1 MADVIYAK
9 LEQLHQMACS
19 IGTVLKALQAQVK
32 TIDERG
38 GEDNVLEK
46 ILVNGAQLF
55 PDREKAVRM
64 TIPTKISDLDNDKKF
79 QENVIEQVLL
89 NGVKMPVDSQKRV
102 SITIPTG
109 TNNLVNDA
117 GYQTNADVLAAI
129 RANAYVHPSHTAY
142 GSGLYK
148 IVVDNLGHVTSAAK
162 AVKSDITALGIP
174 GQDTVYT
181 HPKYTARGTG
191 LYKIAVDALGHV
203 SGVAGVSKGDIT
215 ALGIP
220 GQDTVY
226 THPGYIGH
234 GLGLYKLAVD
244 GQGHVSSVAGITKSD
259 ITALGIPGQDTN
271 SWRGIQNNLS
281 SDSTSDSLS
290 AAMGKAL
297 NTSLNNAITRIAT
310 CEQKIKAIGQT
321 TEVYLRS
328 LPYKAGKELC
338 GSTVT
343 LATVAADVSFVK
355 FGSGSDEPKLLRG
368 SSAYKYANIH
378 DLNNDAWVDNRILVT
393 FQNDGRITA
402 TDDEKLYLMNA
413 YDKNSLSYVGNMYC
427 YNYVST

>member
-19 IGTVLKALQAQVK
+19 IGMVLKALQAQVK
-32 TIDERG
+32 AIDERG

-46 ILVNGAQLF
+46 ILVNGTQLF
-55 PDREKAVRM
+55 PDREKAVRI

-89 NGVKMPVDSQKRV
+89 NGTKMPVDSQKRV

-129 RANAYVHPSHTAY
+129 KANAYVHPSHTAY

-162 AVKSDITALGIP
+162 AVKSDIT
-174 GQDTVYT
+174 
-181 HPKYTARGTG
+181 
-191 LYKIAVDALGHV
+191 
-203 SGVAGVSKGDIT
+203 S
-215 ALGIP
+215 LGIP

-226 THPGYIGH
+226 THPGYTGH

-297 NTSLNNAITRIAT
+297 NTNLNDAIIRIAT
-310 CEQKIKAIGQT
+310 CEQKIKAIGGV
-321 TEVYLRS
+321 TEVLLGTVVS
-328 LPYKAGKELC
+328 PAIKGDTLYKGATHTMATF
-338 GSTVT
+338 GSE
-343 LATVAADVSFVK
+343 VAFVK
-355 FGSGSDEPKLLRG
+355 IDTVGKLLRG
-368 SSAYKYANIH
+368 SSSVKQLWSVYDDPGSYYHYLYVRWDFTTDGRVTATCDIELTDNYAWHANTLKVNIDYYKYA
-378 DLNNDAWVDNRILVT
+378 A
-393 FQNDGRITA
+393 
-402 TDDEKLYLMNA
+402 
-413 YDKNSLSYVGNMYC
+413 
-427 YNYVST
+427 

>member
-19 IGTVLKALQAQVK
+19 IGMVLKALQAQVK

-46 ILVNGAQLF
+46 ILVNGTQLF

-89 NGVKMPVDSQKRV
+89 NGTKMPVDSQKRV

-162 AVKSDITALGIP
+162 AVKSDITSLGIP
-174 GQDTVYT
+174 GQDTVY
-181 HPKYTARGTG
+181 
-191 LYKIAVDALGHV
+191 I
-203 SGVAGVSKGDIT
+203 
-215 ALGIP
+215 
-220 GQDTVY
+220 
-226 THPGYIGH
+226 HPGYTGH

-297 NTSLNNAITRIAT
+297 NTSLNDAITRIAT
-310 CEQKIKAIGQT
+310 CEQKIKAIGGV
-321 TEVYLRS
+321 TEVLLGTVVS
-328 LPYKAGKELC
+328 PAIKGDTLQKGATHTMATF
-338 GSTVT
+338 GSE
-343 LATVAADVSFVK
+343 VAFVK
-355 FGSGSDEPKLLRG
+355 ISERIKILRG
-368 SSAYKYANIH
+368 SSHVEELWSIYNEGGGNYHRLYVRWDFTA
-378 DLNNDAWVDNRILVT
+378 
-393 FQNDGRITA
+393 DGRVTA
-402 TDDEKLYLMNA
+402 TCDTEVSDTSWSW
-413 YDKNSLSYVGNMYC
+413 YDHTLKVNINYYSYAVA
-427 YNYVST
+427 T

>member
-19 IGTVLKALQAQVK
+19 IGMVLKALQAQVK

-46 ILVNGAQLF
+46 ILVNGTQLF

-89 NGVKMPVDSQKRV
+89 NGTKMPVDSQKRV
-102 SITIPTG
+102 AITIPTG

-162 AVKSDITALGIP
+162 AVKSDIT
-174 GQDTVYT
+174 
-181 HPKYTARGTG
+181 
-191 LYKIAVDALGHV
+191 
-203 SGVAGVSKGDIT
+203 S
-215 ALGIP
+215 LGIP

-226 THPGYIGH
+226 THPGYTGH

-244 GQGHVSSVAGITKSD
+244 GQGHVSSVAGITKGD

-297 NTSLNNAITRIAT
+297 NTSLNDAITRIAT
-310 CEQKIKAIGQT
+310 CEQKIKAIGGV
-321 TEVYLRS
+321 TEVLLGTVVS
-328 LPYKAGKELC
+328 PAIKGDTLYKGATHTMATF
-338 GSTVT
+338 GSE
-343 LATVAADVSFVK
+343 VAFVK
-355 FGSGSDEPKLLRG
+355 IDTVGKLLRG
-368 SSAYKYANIH
+368 SSSVKQLWSVYDDPGSYYHYLYVRWDFTTDGRVTATCDRELTDNYAWYANTLKVNIDYYKYA
-378 DLNNDAWVDNRILVT
+378 A
-393 FQNDGRITA
+393 
-402 TDDEKLYLMNA
+402 
-413 YDKNSLSYVGNMYC
+413 
-427 YNYVST
+427 

>member
-19 IGTVLKALQAQVK
+19 IGMVLKALQAQVK
-32 TIDERG
+32 AIDERG

-46 ILVNGAQLF
+46 ILVNGTQLF
-55 PDREKAVRM
+55 PDREKAVRI

-89 NGVKMPVDSQKRV
+89 NGTKMPVDSQKRV

-129 RANAYVHPSHTAY
+129 KANAYVHPSHTAY

-203 SGVAGVSKGDIT
+203 SSVAGITKSDIT
-215 ALGIP
+215 SLGIP

-226 THPGYIGH
+226 THPGYTGH

-297 NTSLNNAITRIAT
+297 NTNLNDAIIRIAT
-310 CEQKIKAIGQT
+310 CEQKIKAIGGV
-321 TEVYLRS
+321 TEVLLGTVVS
-328 LPYKAGKELC
+328 PAIKGDTLYKGATHTMATF
-338 GSTVT
+338 GSE
-343 LATVAADVSFVK
+343 VAFVK
-355 FGSGSDEPKLLRG
+355 IDTVGKLLRG
-368 SSAYKYANIH
+368 SSSVKQLWSVYDDPGSYYH
-378 DLNNDAWVDNRILVT
+378 YLYVRWDFT
-393 FQNDGRITA
+393 TDGRVTA
-402 TDDEKLYLMNA
+402 TCDRELTDNYAWHANTLKVNIDY
-413 YDKNSLSYVGNMYC
+413 YSYAVA
-427 YNYVST
+427 T

>member
-19 IGTVLKALQAQVK
+19 IGMVLKALQAQVK

-46 ILVNGAQLF
+46 ILVNGTQLF

-89 NGVKMPVDSQKRV
+89 NGTKMPVDSQKRV

-129 RANAYVHPSHTAY
+129 KANAYVHPSHTAY

-203 SGVAGVSKGDIT
+203 S
-215 ALGIP
+215 
-220 GQDTVY
+220 
-226 THPGYIGH
+226 
-234 GLGLYKLAVD
+234 
-244 GQGHVSSVAGITKSD
+244 SVAGITKSD

-297 NTSLNNAITRIAT
+297 NTNLNDAIIRIAT
-310 CEQKIKAIGQT
+310 CEQKIKAIGGV
-321 TEVYLRS
+321 TEVLLGTVVS
-328 LPYKAGKELC
+328 PAIKGDTLQKGATHTMATF
-338 GSTVT
+338 GSE
-343 LATVAADVSFVK
+343 VAFVK
-355 FGSGSDEPKLLRG
+355 ISERIKILRG
-368 SSAYKYANIH
+368 SSHVEELWSIYNEGGGNYHRLYVRWDFTA
-378 DLNNDAWVDNRILVT
+378 
-393 FQNDGRITA
+393 DGRVTA
-402 TDDEKLYLMNA
+402 TCDTEVSDTSWSW
-413 YDKNSLSYVGNMYC
+413 YDHTLKVNINYYSYAVA
-427 YNYVST
+427 T

>member
-19 IGTVLKALQAQVK
+19 IGMVLKALQAQVK
-32 TIDERG
+32 AIDERG

-46 ILVNGAQLF
+46 ILVNGTQLF

-89 NGVKMPVDSQKRV
+89 NGTKMPVDSQKRV

-162 AVKSDITALGIP
+162 AVKSDITSLGIP

-203 SGVAGVSKGDIT
+203 SSVAGVTKGDIT
-215 ALGIP
+215 
-220 GQDTVY
+220 
-226 THPGYIGH
+226 
-234 GLGLYKLAVD
+234 
-244 GQGHVSSVAGITKSD
+244 S
-259 ITALGIPGQDTN
+259 LGIPGQDTN

-297 NTSLNNAITRIAT
+297 NTNLNNAITRIAT
-310 CEQKIKAIGQT
+310 CEQKIKAIGGV
-321 TEVYLRS
+321 TEVLLGTVVS
-328 LPYKAGKELC
+328 PAIKGDTLQKGATHTMATF
-338 GSTVT
+338 GSE
-343 LATVAADVSFVK
+343 VAFVK
-355 FGSGSDEPKLLRG
+355 ISERIKILRG
-368 SSAYKYANIH
+368 SSHVEELWSIYNEGGGNYHRLYVRWDFTADGRVTATCDTEVSDTSWSWYDHTLKVNINYYKYA
-378 DLNNDAWVDNRILVT
+378 A
-393 FQNDGRITA
+393 
-402 TDDEKLYLMNA
+402 
-413 YDKNSLSYVGNMYC
+413 
-427 YNYVST
+427 

>member
-19 IGTVLKALQAQVK
+19 IGMVLKALQAQVK

-46 ILVNGAQLF
+46 ILVNGTQLF

-89 NGVKMPVDSQKRV
+89 NGTKMPVDSQKRV

-162 AVKSDITALGIP
+162 AVKSDITSLGIP

-203 SGVAGVSKGDIT
+203 SSVAGVTKGDIT
-215 ALGIP
+215 
-220 GQDTVY
+220 
-226 THPGYIGH
+226 
-234 GLGLYKLAVD
+234 
-244 GQGHVSSVAGITKSD
+244 S
-259 ITALGIPGQDTN
+259 LGIPGQDTN

-297 NTSLNNAITRIAT
+297 NTSLNDAITRIAT
-310 CEQKIKAIGQT
+310 CEQKIKAIGGV
-321 TEVYLRS
+321 TEVLLGTVVS
-328 LPYKAGKELC
+328 PAIKGDTLQKGATHTMATF
-338 GSTVT
+338 GSE
-343 LATVAADVSFVK
+343 VAFVK
-355 FGSGSDEPKLLRG
+355 ISERIKILRG
-368 SSAYKYANIH
+368 SSHVEELWSIYNEGGGNYHRLYVRWDFTADGRVTATCDTEVSDTSWSWYDHTLKVNINYYKYA
-378 DLNNDAWVDNRILVT
+378 A
-393 FQNDGRITA
+393 
-402 TDDEKLYLMNA
+402 
-413 YDKNSLSYVGNMYC
+413 
-427 YNYVST
+427 

>member
-19 IGTVLKALQAQVK
+19 IGMVLKALQAQVK
-32 TIDERG
+32 AIDERG

-46 ILVNGAQLF
+46 ILVNGTQLF
-55 PDREKAVRM
+55 PDREKAVRI

-89 NGVKMPVDSQKRV
+89 NGTKMPVDSQKRV

-129 RANAYVHPSHTAY
+129 KANAYVHPSHTAY

-148 IVVDNLGHVTSAAK
+148 I
-162 AVKSDITALGIP
+162 
-174 GQDTVYT
+174 
-181 HPKYTARGTG
+181 
-191 LYKIAVDALGHV
+191 AVDALGHV
-203 SGVAGVSKGDIT
+203 SSVAGITKSDIT
-215 ALGIP
+215 SLGIP

-226 THPGYIGH
+226 THPGYTGH

-297 NTSLNNAITRIAT
+297 NTNLNDAIIRIAT
-310 CEQKIKAIGQT
+310 CEQKIKAIGGV
-321 TEVYLRS
+321 TEVLLGTVVS
-328 LPYKAGKELC
+328 PAIKGDTLYKGATHTMATF
-338 GSTVT
+338 GSE
-343 LATVAADVSFVK
+343 VAFVK
-355 FGSGSDEPKLLRG
+355 IDTVGKLLRG
-368 SSAYKYANIH
+368 SSSVKQLWSVYDDPGSYYHYLYVRWDFTTDGRVTATCDRELTDNYAWYANTLKVNI
-378 DLNNDAWVDNRILVT
+378 DYYSYAV
-393 FQNDGRITA
+393 A
-402 TDDEKLYLMNA
+402 T
-413 YDKNSLSYVGNMYC
+413 
-427 YNYVST
+427 

>member
-19 IGTVLKALQAQVK
+19 IGMVLKALQAQVK
-32 TIDERG
+32 AIDERG

-46 ILVNGAQLF
+46 ILVNGTQLF

-89 NGVKMPVDSQKRV
+89 NGTKMPVDSQKRV

-162 AVKSDITALGIP
+162 AVKSDITSLGIP

-203 SGVAGVSKGDIT
+203 SGVVGVSKGDIT
-215 ALGIP
+215 SLGIP

-226 THPGYIGH
+226 IHPGYTGH

-271 SWRGIQNNLS
+271 TWRGIQNNLS

-290 AAMGKAL
+290 AAMGKVL
-297 NTSLNNAITRIAT
+297 NTRLAT
-310 CEQKIKAIGQT
+310 CEQKIKAIAKT
-321 TEVYLRS
+321 TEVL
-328 LPYKAGKELC
+328 LG
-338 GSTVT
+338 TVVSPGIKGDT
-343 LATVAADVSFVK
+343 LQKGATHTMATFNSEVAFVII
-355 FGSGSDEPKLLRG
+355 SGTKLLRG
-368 SSAYKYANIH
+368 SSNVQLLWSIYNEGGGNYHNLYVRWDFTADGRVTATCDTEVSDTSWSWYDHTLKVNINYYKYA
-378 DLNNDAWVDNRILVT
+378 A
-393 FQNDGRITA
+393 
-402 TDDEKLYLMNA
+402 
-413 YDKNSLSYVGNMYC
+413 
-427 YNYVST
+427 

>member
-19 IGTVLKALQAQVK
+19 IGMVLKALQAQVK

-46 ILVNGAQLF
+46 ILVNGTQLF

-89 NGVKMPVDSQKRV
+89 NGTKMPVDSQKRV

-129 RANAYVHPSHTAY
+129 KANAYVHPSHTAY

-162 AVKSDITALGIP
+162 AVKSDIT
-174 GQDTVYT
+174 
-181 HPKYTARGTG
+181 
-191 LYKIAVDALGHV
+191 
-203 SGVAGVSKGDIT
+203 S
-215 ALGIP
+215 LGIP

-226 THPGYIGH
+226 THPGYTGH

-297 NTSLNNAITRIAT
+297 NTNLNDAIIRIAT
-310 CEQKIKAIGQT
+310 CEQKIKAIGGV
-321 TEVYLRS
+321 TEVLLGTVVS
-328 LPYKAGKELC
+328 PAIKGDTLYKGATHTMATF
-338 GSTVT
+338 GSE
-343 LATVAADVSFVK
+343 VAFVK
-355 FGSGSDEPKLLRG
+355 IDTVGKLLRG
-368 SSAYKYANIH
+368 SSSVKQLWSVYDDPGSYYHYLYVRWDFTTDGRVTATCDRELTDNYAWYANTLKVNIDYYKYA
-378 DLNNDAWVDNRILVT
+378 A
-393 FQNDGRITA
+393 
-402 TDDEKLYLMNA
+402 
-413 YDKNSLSYVGNMYC
+413 
-427 YNYVST
+427 

>member
-19 IGTVLKALQAQVK
+19 IGMVLKALQAQVK
-32 TIDERG
+32 AIDERG

-46 ILVNGAQLF
+46 ILVNGTQLF
-55 PDREKAVRM
+55 PDREKAVRI

-89 NGVKMPVDSQKRV
+89 NGTKMPVDSQKRV

-129 RANAYVHPSHTAY
+129 KANAYVHPSHTAY

-203 SGVAGVSKGDIT
+203 S
-215 ALGIP
+215 
-220 GQDTVY
+220 
-226 THPGYIGH
+226 
-234 GLGLYKLAVD
+234 
-244 GQGHVSSVAGITKSD
+244 SVAGITKSD
-259 ITALGIPGQDTN
+259 ITSLGIPGQDTN

-297 NTSLNNAITRIAT
+297 NTNLNDAIIRIAT
-310 CEQKIKAIGQT
+310 CEQKIKAIGGV
-321 TEVYLRS
+321 TEVLLGTVVS
-328 LPYKAGKELC
+328 PAIKGDTLYKGATHTMATF
-338 GSTVT
+338 GSE
-343 LATVAADVSFVK
+343 VAFVK
-355 FGSGSDEPKLLRG
+355 IDTVGKLLRG
-368 SSAYKYANIH
+368 SSSVKQLWSVYDDPGSYYHYLYVRWDFTTDGRVTATCDRELTDNYAWYANTLKVNIDYYKYA
-378 DLNNDAWVDNRILVT
+378 A
-393 FQNDGRITA
+393 
-402 TDDEKLYLMNA
+402 
-413 YDKNSLSYVGNMYC
+413 
-427 YNYVST
+427 

>member
-1 MADVIYAK
+1 MADVIHATLQQVQNLSTGIGRVLRDHQRRLK
-9 LEQLHQMACS
+9 LLE
-19 IGTVLKALQAQVK
+19 
-32 TIDERG
+32 ERG

-46 ILVNGAQLF
+46 ILVNGTQLF

-64 TIPTKISDLDNDKKF
+64 TIPTKVSDLDNDQKF

-89 NGVKMPVDSQKRV
+89 NGTKMPVDSQKRV
-102 SITIPTG
+102 TITIPTG

-142 GSGLYK
+142 GAGLYK

-203 SGVAGVSKGDIT
+203 SGVAGVSKSDIT

-226 THPGYIGH
+226 THPGYTGH
-234 GLGLYKLAVD
+234 GLGLYKLSVD
-244 GQGHVSSVAGITKSD
+244 GQGHVSSVAGVTKGD

-297 NTSLNNAITRIAT
+297 NTSLNDAIGRIAN
-310 CEQKIKAIGQT
+310 CEQKIKAIGGV
-321 TEVYLRS
+321 TEVL
-328 LPYKAGKELC
+328 LG
-338 GSTVT
+338 TVVSPAIKGDT
-343 LATVAADVSFVK
+343 LEKGATHTMATFNSEVAFVK
-355 FGSGSDEPKLLRG
+355 IGTVGKLLRG
-368 SSAYKYANIH
+368 SSSVNLLWSIHDDPGSYYHYLYVRWDFTADGRVTATCDRELSDTGWSWYNNTLKVNIDYYKYA
-378 DLNNDAWVDNRILVT
+378 A
-393 FQNDGRITA
+393 
-402 TDDEKLYLMNA
+402 
-413 YDKNSLSYVGNMYC
+413 
-427 YNYVST
+427 

>member
-19 IGTVLKALQAQVK
+19 IGMVLKALQAQVK
-32 TIDERG
+32 AIDERG

-46 ILVNGAQLF
+46 ILVNGTQLF

-89 NGVKMPVDSQKRV
+89 NGTKMPVDSQKRV

-162 AVKSDITALGIP
+162 AVKSDITSLGIP

-203 SGVAGVSKGDIT
+203 SGVVGVSKGDIT
-215 ALGIP
+215 SLGIP

-226 THPGYIGH
+226 IHPGYTGH

-271 SWRGIQNNLS
+271 TWRGIQNNLS

-290 AAMGKAL
+290 AAMGKVL
-297 NTSLNNAITRIAT
+297 NTRLAT
-310 CEQKIKAIGQT
+310 CEQKIKAIAKT
-321 TEVYLRS
+321 TEVL
-328 LPYKAGKELC
+328 LG
-338 GSTVT
+338 TVVSPGIKGDT
-343 LATVAADVSFVK
+343 LQKGATHTMATFNSEVAFVII
-355 FGSGSDEPKLLRG
+355 SGTKLLRG
-368 SSAYKYANIH
+368 SSNVQLLWSIYNEGGGNYHNLYVRWDFTADGRVTATCDTEVSDTSWSWYDNTLKVNINYYKYA
-378 DLNNDAWVDNRILVT
+378 A
-393 FQNDGRITA
+393 
-402 TDDEKLYLMNA
+402 
-413 YDKNSLSYVGNMYC
+413 
-427 YNYVST
+427 

>member
-19 IGTVLKALQAQVK
+19 IGMVLKALQAQVK
-32 TIDERG
+32 AIDERG

-46 ILVNGAQLF
+46 ILVNGTQLF

-89 NGVKMPVDSQKRV
+89 NGTKMPVDSQKRV
-102 SITIPTG
+102 TITIPTG

-129 RANAYVHPSHTAY
+129 KANAYVHPSHTAY
-142 GSGLYK
+142 RSGLYK

-162 AVKSDITALGIP
+162 AVKSDIT
-174 GQDTVYT
+174 
-181 HPKYTARGTG
+181 
-191 LYKIAVDALGHV
+191 
-203 SGVAGVSKGDIT
+203 S
-215 ALGIP
+215 LGIP

-226 THPGYIGH
+226 THPGYTGH

-297 NTSLNNAITRIAT
+297 NTNLNSAITRIAT
-310 CEQKIKAIGQT
+310 CEQKIKAIGGV
-321 TEVYLRS
+321 TEVL
-328 LPYKAGKELC
+328 LG
-338 GSTVT
+338 TVVSPAIKGDT
-343 LATVAADVSFVK
+343 LQKGATHTMATFNSEVAFVK
-355 FGSGSDEPKLLRG
+355 IGTVGKLLRG
-368 SSAYKYANIH
+368 SSSVNLLWTVYDDPGSYYHYLYVRWDFTSDGRVTATCDQELSDTSYSWYGSTLKVNIDYYKYA
-378 DLNNDAWVDNRILVT
+378 A
-393 FQNDGRITA
+393 
-402 TDDEKLYLMNA
+402 
-413 YDKNSLSYVGNMYC
+413 
-427 YNYVST
+427 

>member
-19 IGTVLKALQAQVK
+19 IGMVLKALQAHVK

-46 ILVNGAQLF
+46 ILVNGTQLF

-89 NGVKMPVDSQKRV
+89 NGTKMPVDSQKRV

-162 AVKSDITALGIP
+162 AVKSDITSLGIP
-174 GQDTVYT
+174 GQDTVY
-181 HPKYTARGTG
+181 
-191 LYKIAVDALGHV
+191 I
-203 SGVAGVSKGDIT
+203 
-215 ALGIP
+215 
-220 GQDTVY
+220 
-226 THPGYIGH
+226 HPGYTGH

-297 NTSLNNAITRIAT
+297 NTSLNDAITRIAT
-310 CEQKIKAIGQT
+310 CEQKIKAIGGV
-321 TEVYLRS
+321 TEVLLGTVVS
-328 LPYKAGKELC
+328 PAIKGDTLQKGATHTMATF
-338 GSTVT
+338 GSE
-343 LATVAADVSFVK
+343 VAFVK
-355 FGSGSDEPKLLRG
+355 ISERIKILRG
-368 SSAYKYANIH
+368 SSHVEELWSIYNEGGGNYHRLYVRWDFTA
-378 DLNNDAWVDNRILVT
+378 
-393 FQNDGRITA
+393 DGRVTA
-402 TDDEKLYLMNA
+402 TCDTEVSDTSWSW
-413 YDKNSLSYVGNMYC
+413 YDHTLKVNINYYSYAVA
-427 YNYVST
+427 T

>member
-19 IGTVLKALQAQVK
+19 IGMVLKALQAQVK
-32 TIDERG
+32 AIDERG

-46 ILVNGAQLF
+46 ILVNGTQLF
-55 PDREKAVRM
+55 PDREKAVRI

-89 NGVKMPVDSQKRV
+89 NGTKMPVDSQKRV

-129 RANAYVHPSHTAY
+129 KANAYVHPSHTAY

-162 AVKSDITALGIP
+162 AVKSDIT
-174 GQDTVYT
+174 
-181 HPKYTARGTG
+181 
-191 LYKIAVDALGHV
+191 
-203 SGVAGVSKGDIT
+203 S
-215 ALGIP
+215 LGIP

-226 THPGYIGH
+226 THPGYTGH

-297 NTSLNNAITRIAT
+297 NTNLNDAIIRIAT
-310 CEQKIKAIGQT
+310 CEQKIKAIGGV
-321 TEVYLRS
+321 TEVLLGTVVS
-328 LPYKAGKELC
+328 PAINGDTLYKGATHTMATF
-338 GSTVT
+338 GSE
-343 LATVAADVSFVK
+343 VAFVK
-355 FGSGSDEPKLLRG
+355 IDTVGKLLRG
-368 SSAYKYANIH
+368 SSSVKQLWSVYDDPGSYYHYLYVRWDFTTDGRVTATCDRELTDNYAWYANTLKVNIDYYKYA
-378 DLNNDAWVDNRILVT
+378 A
-393 FQNDGRITA
+393 
-402 TDDEKLYLMNA
+402 
-413 YDKNSLSYVGNMYC
+413 
-427 YNYVST
+427 

>member
-19 IGTVLKALQAQVK
+19 IGMVLKALQAQVK

-46 ILVNGAQLF
+46 ILVNGTQLF

-89 NGVKMPVDSQKRV
+89 NGTKMPVDSQKRV

-129 RANAYVHPSHTAY
+129 RANAYVHPRHTAY

-162 AVKSDITALGIP
+162 AVKSDITSLGIP
-174 GQDTVYT
+174 GQDTVY
-181 HPKYTARGTG
+181 
-191 LYKIAVDALGHV
+191 I
-203 SGVAGVSKGDIT
+203 
-215 ALGIP
+215 
-220 GQDTVY
+220 
-226 THPGYIGH
+226 HPGYTGH

-297 NTSLNNAITRIAT
+297 NTSLNDAITRIAT
-310 CEQKIKAIGQT
+310 CEQKIKAIGGV
-321 TEVYLRS
+321 TEVLLGTVVS
-328 LPYKAGKELC
+328 PAIKGDTLQKGATHTMATF
-338 GSTVT
+338 GSE
-343 LATVAADVSFVK
+343 VAFVK
-355 FGSGSDEPKLLRG
+355 ISERIKILRG
-368 SSAYKYANIH
+368 SSHVEELWSIYNEGGGNYHRLYVRWDFTA
-378 DLNNDAWVDNRILVT
+378 
-393 FQNDGRITA
+393 DGRVTA
-402 TDDEKLYLMNA
+402 TCDTEVSDTSWSW
-413 YDKNSLSYVGNMYC
+413 YDHTLKVNINYYSYAVA
-427 YNYVST
+427 T

>member
-19 IGTVLKALQAQVK
+19 IGMVLKALQAQVK
-32 TIDERG
+32 AIDERG

-46 ILVNGAQLF
+46 ILVNGTQLF

-89 NGVKMPVDSQKRV
+89 NGTKMPVDSQKRV

-129 RANAYVHPSHTAY
+129 KANAYVHPSHTAY

-162 AVKSDITALGIP
+162 AVKSDITSLGIP

-203 SGVAGVSKGDIT
+203 SSVAGVTKG
-215 ALGIP
+215 
-220 GQDTVY
+220 
-226 THPGYIGH
+226 
-234 GLGLYKLAVD
+234 
-244 GQGHVSSVAGITKSD
+244 D

-297 NTSLNNAITRIAT
+297 NTSLNDAITRIAT
-310 CEQKIKAIGQT
+310 CEQKIKAIGGV
-321 TEVYLRS
+321 TEVLLGTVVS
-328 LPYKAGKELC
+328 PAIKGDTLQKGATHTMATF
-338 GSTVT
+338 GSE
-343 LATVAADVSFVK
+343 VAFVK
-355 FGSGSDEPKLLRG
+355 ISERIKILRG
-368 SSAYKYANIH
+368 SSHVEELWSIYNEGGGNYHRLYVRWDFTA
-378 DLNNDAWVDNRILVT
+378 
-393 FQNDGRITA
+393 DGRVTA
-402 TDDEKLYLMNA
+402 TCDTEVSDTSWSW
-413 YDKNSLSYVGNMYC
+413 YDHTLKVNINYYSYAVA
-427 YNYVST
+427 T

>member
-19 IGTVLKALQAQVK
+19 IGMVLKALQAQVK
-32 TIDERG
+32 AIDERG

-46 ILVNGAQLF
+46 ILVNGTQLF

-89 NGVKMPVDSQKRV
+89 NGTKMPVDSQKRV
-102 SITIPTG
+102 TITIPTG

-129 RANAYVHPSHTAY
+129 KANAYVHPSHTAY

-162 AVKSDITALGIP
+162 AVKSDIT
-174 GQDTVYT
+174 
-181 HPKYTARGTG
+181 
-191 LYKIAVDALGHV
+191 
-203 SGVAGVSKGDIT
+203 S
-215 ALGIP
+215 LGIP

-226 THPGYIGH
+226 THPGYTGH

-310 CEQKIKAIGQT
+310 CEQKIKAIGGV
-321 TEVYLRS
+321 TEVLLGTVVS
-328 LPYKAGKELC
+328 PGIKGDTLQKGATHTMATFGNEVAFVDIDTAG
-338 GSTVT
+338 
-343 LATVAADVSFVK
+343 
-355 FGSGSDEPKLLRG
+355 KLLRG
-368 SSAYKYANIH
+368 SSSVKLLWTVYDDPGSYYHYLYVRWDFTADGRVTATCDQELSDTSWSWYNSTLKVNIKYYKYA
-378 DLNNDAWVDNRILVT
+378 A
-393 FQNDGRITA
+393 
-402 TDDEKLYLMNA
+402 
-413 YDKNSLSYVGNMYC
+413 
-427 YNYVST
+427 

>member
-19 IGTVLKALQAQVK
+19 IGMVLKALQAQVK

-46 ILVNGAQLF
+46 ILVNGTQLF

-89 NGVKMPVDSQKRV
+89 NGTKMPVDSQKRV

-162 AVKSDITALGIP
+162 AVKSDITSLGIP
-174 GQDTVYT
+174 GQDTVY
-181 HPKYTARGTG
+181 
-191 LYKIAVDALGHV
+191 I
-203 SGVAGVSKGDIT
+203 
-215 ALGIP
+215 
-220 GQDTVY
+220 
-226 THPGYIGH
+226 HPGYTGH

-297 NTSLNNAITRIAT
+297 NTSLNDAITRIAT
-310 CEQKIKAIGQT
+310 CEQKIKAIAKT
-321 TEVYLRS
+321 TEVLLGTVVS
-328 LPYKAGKELC
+328 PAIKGDTLQKGATHTMATF
-338 GSTVT
+338 GSE
-343 LATVAADVSFVK
+343 VAFVK
-355 FGSGSDEPKLLRG
+355 ISERIKILRG
-368 SSAYKYANIH
+368 SSHVEELWSIYNEGGGNYHRLYVRWDFTA
-378 DLNNDAWVDNRILVT
+378 
-393 FQNDGRITA
+393 DGRVTA
-402 TDDEKLYLMNA
+402 TCDTEVSDTSWSW
-413 YDKNSLSYVGNMYC
+413 YDHTLKVNINYYSYAVA
-427 YNYVST
+427 T

>member
-19 IGTVLKALQAQVK
+19 IGMVLKALQAQVK
-32 TIDERG
+32 AIDERG

-46 ILVNGAQLF
+46 ILVNGTQLF

-89 NGVKMPVDSQKRV
+89 NGTKMPVDSQKRV

-117 GYQTNADVLAAI
+117 GYQTNTDVLAAI

-162 AVKSDITALGIP
+162 AVKSDITSLGIP

-215 ALGIP
+215 SLGIP

-226 THPGYIGH
+226 THPGYTGH

-290 AAMGKAL
+290 AAMGKVL
-297 NTSLNNAITRIAT
+297 NTRLAT
-310 CEQKIKAIGQT
+310 CEQKIKAIAKT
-321 TEVYLRS
+321 TEVL
-328 LPYKAGKELC
+328 LG
-338 GSTVT
+338 TVVSPGIKGDT
-343 LATVAADVSFVK
+343 LQKGATHTMATFNSEVAFVTI
-355 FGSGSDEPKLLRG
+355 SGTKLLRG
-368 SSAYKYANIH
+368 SSNVQLLWSIYNEGGGNYHNLYVRWDFTADGRVTATCDTEVSDTSWSWYDNTLKVNINYYKYA
-378 DLNNDAWVDNRILVT
+378 A
-393 FQNDGRITA
+393 
-402 TDDEKLYLMNA
+402 
-413 YDKNSLSYVGNMYC
+413 
-427 YNYVST
+427 

>member
-19 IGTVLKALQAQVK
+19 IGMVLKAMQAQVK
-32 TIDERG
+32 AIDERG

-46 ILVNGAQLF
+46 ILVNGTQLF

-64 TIPTKISDLDNDKKF
+64 TIPIKISDLDNDKKF

-89 NGVKMPVDSQKRV
+89 NGTKMPVDSQKRV

-162 AVKSDITALGIP
+162 AVKSDIT
-174 GQDTVYT
+174 
-181 HPKYTARGTG
+181 
-191 LYKIAVDALGHV
+191 
-203 SGVAGVSKGDIT
+203 S
-215 ALGIP
+215 LGIP

-226 THPGYIGH
+226 THPGYTGH

-244 GQGHVSSVAGITKSD
+244 GQGHVSSVAGITKGD

-297 NTSLNNAITRIAT
+297 NTSLNDAITRIAT
-310 CEQKIKAIGQT
+310 CEQKIKAIGGV
-321 TEVYLRS
+321 TEVLLGTVVS
-328 LPYKAGKELC
+328 PAIKGDTLYKGATHTMATF
-338 GSTVT
+338 GSE
-343 LATVAADVSFVK
+343 VAFVK
-355 FGSGSDEPKLLRG
+355 IDTVGKLLRG
-368 SSAYKYANIH
+368 SSSVKQLWSVYDDPGSYYHYLYVRWDFTTDGRVTATCDRELTDNYAWHANTLKVNIDYYKYA
-378 DLNNDAWVDNRILVT
+378 A
-393 FQNDGRITA
+393 
-402 TDDEKLYLMNA
+402 
-413 YDKNSLSYVGNMYC
+413 
-427 YNYVST
+427 

>member
-19 IGTVLKALQAQVK
+19 IGMVLKALQAQVK
-32 TIDERG
+32 AIDERG

-46 ILVNGAQLF
+46 ILVNGTQLF
-55 PDREKAVRM
+55 PDREKAVRI

-89 NGVKMPVDSQKRV
+89 NGTKMPVDSQKRV

-129 RANAYVHPSHTAY
+129 KANAYVHPSHTAY

-203 SGVAGVSKGDIT
+203 S
-215 ALGIP
+215 
-220 GQDTVY
+220 
-226 THPGYIGH
+226 
-234 GLGLYKLAVD
+234 
-244 GQGHVSSVAGITKSD
+244 SVAGITKSD

-297 NTSLNNAITRIAT
+297 NTNLNDAITRIAT
-310 CEQKIKAIGQT
+310 CEQKIKAIGGV
-321 TEVYLRS
+321 TEVL
-328 LPYKAGKELC
+328 LG
-338 GSTVT
+338 TVVSPAIKGDT
-343 LATVAADVSFVK
+343 LQKGATHTMAT
-355 FGSGSDEPKLLRG
+355 FGSEVAFVNISGTKLLRG
-368 SSAYKYANIH
+368 SSNVQLLWSIYNEGGGNYHNLYVRWDFMADGRVTATCDTEVSDTSWSWYDHTLKVNINYYKYA
-378 DLNNDAWVDNRILVT
+378 A
-393 FQNDGRITA
+393 
-402 TDDEKLYLMNA
+402 
-413 YDKNSLSYVGNMYC
+413 
-427 YNYVST
+427 

>member
-19 IGTVLKALQAQVK
+19 IGMVLKALQAQVK
-32 TIDERG
+32 AIDERG

-46 ILVNGAQLF
+46 ILVNGTQLF
-55 PDREKAVRM
+55 PDREKAVRI

-89 NGVKMPVDSQKRV
+89 NGTKMPVDSQKRV

-129 RANAYVHPSHTAY
+129 KANAYVHPSHTAY

-203 SGVAGVSKGDIT
+203 S
-215 ALGIP
+215 
-220 GQDTVY
+220 
-226 THPGYIGH
+226 
-234 GLGLYKLAVD
+234 
-244 GQGHVSSVAGITKSD
+244 SVAGITKSD

-297 NTSLNNAITRIAT
+297 NTNLNDAIIRIAT
-310 CEQKIKAIGQT
+310 CEQKIKAIGGV
-321 TEVYLRS
+321 TEVLLGTVVS
-328 LPYKAGKELC
+328 PAIKGDTLYKGATHTMATF
-338 GSTVT
+338 GSE
-343 LATVAADVSFVK
+343 VAFVK
-355 FGSGSDEPKLLRG
+355 IDTVGKLLRG
-368 SSAYKYANIH
+368 SSSVKQLWSVYDDPGSYYHYLYVRWDFTTDGRVTATCDRELTDNYAWHANTLKVNIDYYKYA
-378 DLNNDAWVDNRILVT
+378 A
-393 FQNDGRITA
+393 
-402 TDDEKLYLMNA
+402 
-413 YDKNSLSYVGNMYC
+413 
-427 YNYVST
+427 

>member
-19 IGTVLKALQAQVK
+19 IGMVLKALQAQVK

-46 ILVNGAQLF
+46 ILVNGTQLF

-89 NGVKMPVDSQKRV
+89 NGTKMPVDSQKRV

-162 AVKSDITALGIP
+162 AVKSDIT
-174 GQDTVYT
+174 
-181 HPKYTARGTG
+181 
-191 LYKIAVDALGHV
+191 
-203 SGVAGVSKGDIT
+203 S
-215 ALGIP
+215 LGIP

-226 THPGYIGH
+226 THPGYTGH

-297 NTSLNNAITRIAT
+297 NTSLNDAITRIAT
-310 CEQKIKAIGQT
+310 CEQKIKAIGGV
-321 TEVYLRS
+321 TEVLLGTVVS
-328 LPYKAGKELC
+328 PAIKGDTLYKGATHTMATF
-338 GSTVT
+338 GSE
-343 LATVAADVSFVK
+343 VAFVK
-355 FGSGSDEPKLLRG
+355 IDTVGKLLRG
-368 SSAYKYANIH
+368 SSSVKQLWSVYDDPGSYYHYLYVRWDFTTDGRVTATCDRELTDNYAWYANTLKVNIDYYKYA
-378 DLNNDAWVDNRILVT
+378 A
-393 FQNDGRITA
+393 
-402 TDDEKLYLMNA
+402 
-413 YDKNSLSYVGNMYC
+413 
-427 YNYVST
+427 

>member
-19 IGTVLKALQAQVK
+19 IGMVLKALQAQVK

-46 ILVNGAQLF
+46 ILVNGTQLF

-89 NGVKMPVDSQKRV
+89 NGTKMPVDSQKRV

-162 AVKSDITALGIP
+162 AVKSDIT
-174 GQDTVYT
+174 
-181 HPKYTARGTG
+181 
-191 LYKIAVDALGHV
+191 
-203 SGVAGVSKGDIT
+203 S
-215 ALGIP
+215 
-220 GQDTVY
+220 
-226 THPGYIGH
+226 
-234 GLGLYKLAVD
+234 
-244 GQGHVSSVAGITKSD
+244 
-259 ITALGIPGQDTN
+259 LGIPGQDTN

-297 NTSLNNAITRIAT
+297 NTSLNDAITRIAT
-310 CEQKIKAIGQT
+310 CEQKIKAIGGV
-321 TEVYLRS
+321 TEVLLGTVVS
-328 LPYKAGKELC
+328 PAIKGDTLQKGATHTMATF
-338 GSTVT
+338 GSE
-343 LATVAADVSFVK
+343 VAFVK
-355 FGSGSDEPKLLRG
+355 ISERIKILRG
-368 SSAYKYANIH
+368 SSHVEELWSIYNEGGGNYHRLYVRWDFTA
-378 DLNNDAWVDNRILVT
+378 
-393 FQNDGRITA
+393 DGRVTA
-402 TDDEKLYLMNA
+402 TCDTEVSDTSWSW
-413 YDKNSLSYVGNMYC
+413 YDHTLKVNINYYSYAVA
-427 YNYVST
+427 T

>member
-19 IGTVLKALQAQVK
+19 IGMVLKALQAQVK

-46 ILVNGAQLF
+46 ILVNGTQLF

-89 NGVKMPVDSQKRV
+89 NGTKMPVDSQKRV

-162 AVKSDITALGIP
+162 AVKSDITSLGIP
-174 GQDTVYT
+174 GQDTVY
-181 HPKYTARGTG
+181 
-191 LYKIAVDALGHV
+191 I
-203 SGVAGVSKGDIT
+203 
-215 ALGIP
+215 
-220 GQDTVY
+220 
-226 THPGYIGH
+226 HPGYTGH

-244 GQGHVSSVAGITKSD
+244 GQGHVSSVAGVTKGD
-259 ITALGIPGQDTN
+259 ITSLGIPGQDTN

-297 NTSLNNAITRIAT
+297 NTSLNDAITRIAT
-310 CEQKIKAIGQT
+310 CEQKIKAIGGV
-321 TEVYLRS
+321 TEVLLGTVVS
-328 LPYKAGKELC
+328 PAIKGDTLQKGATHTMATF
-338 GSTVT
+338 GSE
-343 LATVAADVSFVK
+343 VAFVK
-355 FGSGSDEPKLLRG
+355 ISERIKILRG
-368 SSAYKYANIH
+368 SSHVEELWSIYNEGGGNYHRLYVRWDFTADGRVTATCDTEVSDTSWSWYDHTLKVNINYYKYA
-378 DLNNDAWVDNRILVT
+378 A
-393 FQNDGRITA
+393 
-402 TDDEKLYLMNA
+402 
-413 YDKNSLSYVGNMYC
+413 
-427 YNYVST
+427 